1 MDLMVSS
8 DATVGISV
16 GPFERRGTLFVDF
29 DIARDAFLQKAVSP
43 KFNGIDATRLAAT
56 DRRESLPAGQS

>member
-1 MDLMVSS
+1 MVPS

-43 KFNGIDATRLAAT
+43 EFDGIDATRLAAT
-56 DRRESLPAGQS
+56 NRRQSLPAGQS